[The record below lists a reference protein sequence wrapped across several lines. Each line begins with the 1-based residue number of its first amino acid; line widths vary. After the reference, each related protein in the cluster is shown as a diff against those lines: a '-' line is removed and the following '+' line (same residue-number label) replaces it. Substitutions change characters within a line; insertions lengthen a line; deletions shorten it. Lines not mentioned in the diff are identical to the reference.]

1 MLDYTT
7 PFLVSLHDDVEHRY
21 MIIEKLAKVLYEKGY
36 VEKEY
41 AVHAI
46 MREKMSATTIGSGI
60 AIPHAN
66 SKFIKQSAIAIATLK
81 EPLDWGT
88 EKVTLVFMLAVKNE
102 EQKMTKQLFQELSFI
117 SEQPSFIQKLT
128 TETNVMKFLSY
139 LHY

>member
-1 MLDYTT
+1 
-7 PFLVSLHDDVEHRY
+7 
-21 MIIEKLAKVLYEKGY
+21 
-36 VEKEY
+36 
-41 AVHAI
+41 
-46 MREKMSATTIGSGI
+46 MSATTIGSGI